1 MSSARGENPVEMY
14 QWSLCINNGINSLIR
29 SVGEEQSKYNY
40 SVSLRKKFC
49 NRNETGGEVDVL
61 VSPHPHPKQT
71 ADPQRDLTR

>member
-40 SVSLRKKFC
+40 SVSLRKKLC

-61 VSPHPHPKQT
+61 VLPHPKQT
-71 ADPQRDLTR
+71 ADPQRDLTH